1 MLSYYRDINF
11 AFSNWYVFKVQPGDR
26 VPIVFPTVDL
36 VPLGAAFAFGA
47 KSMLA
52 SIRLVSQGP
61 NHRKDVIQLHVNPLL
76 NIVSVNTHFSNWLE
90 NVRSDGAD
98 TPHILR
104 NIRSTVRGVSDPP
117 PIGSR
122 CISRLPVPGET
133 FLS

>member
-52 SIRLVSQGP
+52 SIRLASAKMAAV
-61 NHRKDVIQLHVNPLL
+61 D
-76 NIVSVNTHFSNWLE
+76 
-90 NVRSDGAD
+90 
-98 TPHILR
+98 
-104 NIRSTVRGVSDPP
+104 
-117 PIGSR
+117 SR
-122 CISRLPVPGET
+122 CVLQAVVISAWR
-133 FLS
+133 SA